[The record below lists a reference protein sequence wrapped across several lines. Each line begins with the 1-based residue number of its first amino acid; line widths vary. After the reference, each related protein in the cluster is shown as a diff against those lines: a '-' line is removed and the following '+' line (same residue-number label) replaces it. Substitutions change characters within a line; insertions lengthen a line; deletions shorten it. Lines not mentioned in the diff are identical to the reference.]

1 MPMVPPRRQAEPV
14 GSLIS
19 LSLLT
24 RLDGD
29 ALASVLCTRRG
40 CCRNVAPRAYGRRCS
55 QLHTAGPTLWRTGPR
70 TTGRAHVLAIPALR
84 CASILTGATRVALAT
99 PDRCARGSSGASRLA
114 YHRAVTVGTLS
125 QRPRAAFGSSCLLG
139 GRPPRSVRG
148 TGDGGRKECRR
159 RHSGPGRR
167 TPGITAN
174 VRLRLRAVCPSS
186 SIVTLCGRHCTW
198 DRSQHVRR
206 VGWDGRGAAEL
217 YHGLT
222 GPTRTRSGA
231 DRSAAHFGTKRR
243 STGDH
248 LRLRAEEASGCL
260 GLNKD
265 MI

>member
-29 ALASVLCTRRG
+29 ALASVLCTHRG

-55 QLHTAGPTLWRTGPR
+55 QLHTAGPTLWRTGPA
-70 TTGRAHVLAIPALR
+70 TPDRAHVLPIPALR
-84 CASILTGATRVALAT
+84 CASILTGALVWRLPHRTAVHEGVVA
-99 PDRCARGSSGASRLA
+99 PQDWH
-114 YHRAVTVGTLS
+114 YHRAVS

-206 VGWDGRGAAEL
+206 VGWDVELQNCITARPDRLGVAPTVRQRILERNGVHPATISGSEPRKHRAAWAL
-217 YHGLT
+217 I
-222 GPTRTRSGA
+222 R
-231 DRSAAHFGTKRR
+231 
-243 STGDH
+243 
-248 LRLRAEEASGCL
+248 
-260 GLNKD
+260 
-265 MI
+265 I